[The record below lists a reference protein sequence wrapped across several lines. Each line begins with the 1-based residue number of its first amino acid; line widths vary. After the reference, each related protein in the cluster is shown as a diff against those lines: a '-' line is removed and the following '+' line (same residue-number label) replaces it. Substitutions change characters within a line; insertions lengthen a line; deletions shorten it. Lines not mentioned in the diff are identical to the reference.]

1 MKARARVA
9 RMPDKLPL
17 AESTVA
23 ATVMVVNP
31 DPARRAHLAAAL
43 RQHGH
48 HVEAFETARAAIERL
63 APPHQTV
70 VLVVHHELDT
80 MTALDF
86 IDEVRSRGVFLPTIV
101 TVPPHAV
108 DAAVEAIRRGATDV
122 LEEPLEDS
130 MLAESVAH
138 VLAQTLRP
146 AGLRR

>member
-1 MKARARVA
+1 
-9 RMPDKLPL
+9 MPEPGVTAEGKL
-17 AESTVA
+17 A

-31 DPARRAHLAAAL
+31 DPLRRAQLSSVL
-43 RQHGH
+43 RDHGH

-86 IDEVRSRGVFLPTIV
+86 IDEVRSRGVYLPTIV

-122 LEEPLEDS
+122 LEEPLENDA
-130 MLAESVAH
+130 LAESVEH
-138 VLAQTLRP
+138 VLAQTIWPGRS
-146 AGLRR
+146 RR